1 MGHLP
6 YQSGY
11 IYSNVTMYF
20 LSGGLNVKV
29 QPGSHHLHNHLTVEL
44 RYFEIDNAQLLPKKG
59 LQIPYAVWKD
69 ILELHWSEVLDAF
82 KDSALRPATWEYD
95 IESSLKGARQ
105 KIRVSVTEFNT
116 HVHLD
121 FRVWIEANVG
131 DFIPTTQ
138 GARLDF
144 PTALKLKDLHDTKLQ
159 ADQASFR
166 DIKAAGKDYIY
177 E

>member
-1 MGHLP
+1 
-6 YQSGY
+6 
-11 IYSNVTMYF
+11 MYF

-29 QPGSHHLHNHLTVEL
+29 QPGSRHLHNHLTVEL

-69 ILELHWSEVLDAF
+69 ILELHWQEVLDAF

-95 IESSLKGARQ
+95 IEKSQKGARQ
-105 KIRVSVTEFNT
+105 KIRVAVTEFYD
-116 HVHLD
+116 HIDLD
-121 FRVWIEANVG
+121 FRLWIESSG
-131 DFIPTTQ
+131 QDFIPTTH
-138 GARLDF
+138 GARVDF
-144 PTALKLKDLHDTKLQ
+144 PTALKLKDLHDTKLR

-166 DIKAAGKDYIY
+166 DIQAAGKDYIY